1 MSTTSEIRR
10 PAVGA
15 SVWTVDGT
23 QFGYVK
29 EVKGDY
35 FRVDIPWAPDYWLS
49 CVHIAELDG
58 PRAILRLRKHEIDD
72 HRLEQP
78 GLDSTEKTAGH
89 LFSSTELAEQR
100 DRMERE
106 LAVQKER
113 MRTGLQ

>member
-29 EVKGDY
+29 EVRGDY

-58 PRAILRLRKHEIDD
+58 PRAVLRLRKHEIDD

-78 GLDSTEKTAGH
+78 GLDSIEETAGR
-89 LFSSTELAEQR
+89 LFSSTEVAEQR
-100 DRMERE
+100 ERMERE
-106 LAVQKER
+106 LEVQKER